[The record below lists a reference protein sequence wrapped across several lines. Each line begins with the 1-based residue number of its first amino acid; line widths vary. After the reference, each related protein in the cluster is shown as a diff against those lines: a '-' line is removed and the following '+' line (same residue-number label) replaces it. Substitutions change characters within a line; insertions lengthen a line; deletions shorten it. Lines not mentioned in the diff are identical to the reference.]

1 MTSGTSRGL
10 GRPFW
15 LLFTGESA
23 SALGTAASLI
33 ALPVVALRTTGDL
46 RQAGLVSTVLAI
58 GVIAARLP
66 AGVLADRYS
75 RRSLLRAGNLTGA
88 VVLAAFALLLLKDA
102 VTLPV
107 LLATAVLLGATG
119 STLAPAE
126 NVAVRSYVHPELRPK
141 ALGLIQIRAA
151 VAMIAGPLAGGAL
164 LAVDAHWVFAA
175 DAATYA
181 AAVLCMTLLPAVGP
195 HQEPAEEEERS
206 SPVRAATEGIR
217 FIWRQPFL
225 RYAALNATVLN
236 LVFNGLLIVIVSTA
250 GAGGSALDVGAQVA
264 ALGGGALVG
273 SLLAAP
279 VAQRL
284 TPGTGIG
291 AGTGVVALCLVGF
304 AVFREPWAAL
314 PLIALAAAA
323 GPVITVVVSAAE
335 MRITPPELQGRVHSG
350 VGFLAQAIA
359 PAGPALAGL
368 SVHALGLPATLN
380 IAAAVVLA
388 LAVLGGVVTVRH
400 ARSGQTSLGA
410 EPDAP
415 EEAEEPAATRHG

>member
-15 LLFTGESA
+15 LLFSGESA

-33 ALPVVALRTTGDL
+33 ALPVVALRTTDDL
-46 RQAGLVSTVLAI
+46 RQAGLVSTVLAV

-75 RRSLLRAGNLTGA
+75 RRSLLRAGNLTGV
-88 VVLAAFALLLLKDA
+88 VVLAVLALLFFKDA

-107 LLATAVLLGATG
+107 LLVTAALLGAIG

-141 ALGLIQIRAA
+141 ALGLIQVRAA
-151 VAMIAGPLAGGAL
+151 IAMIAGPLAGGAL
-164 LAVDAHWVFAA
+164 LAVEAYWVFVA

-181 AAVLCMTLLPAVGP
+181 VAVLCMTLLPRVGP
-195 HQEPAEEEERS
+195 HQEPAEEQAEQS
-206 SPVRAATEGIR
+206 SQVRAAAEGIR

-250 GAGGSALDVGAQVA
+250 GAGGSALGVGGQVA

-291 AGTGVVALCLVGF
+291 TGTGVVALCLVGF
-304 AVFREPWAAL
+304 AAFREPWAAL

-323 GPVITVVVSAAE
+323 GPVITVVVSATE
-335 MRITPPELQGRVHSG
+335 MRVTPPELQGRVHSG

-368 SVHALGLPATLN
+368 SVHALGLAATLN
-380 IAAAVVLA
+380 IAAVIILA
-388 LAVLGGVVTVRH
+388 LAVLGGVVTVGH
-400 ARSGQTSLGA
+400 ARGAQTSPSEGS
-410 EPDAP
+410 
-415 EEAEEPAATRHG
+415 EEPAEARNG